1 MEGLLEILSPANIM
15 DMDDNLVTTIA
26 AEPEEAQNERQLATE
41 KLKVLEAGLQTC
53 KRYVRRRPISMTLW
67 SCICIFPETDS
78 VVAANQKMKTSADIK
93 VIA

>member
-15 DMDDNLVTTIA
+15 DMDDNLVTAIA

-53 KRYVRRRPISMTLW
+53 KRYVRRRTTGM
-67 SCICIFPETDS
+67 
-78 VVAANQKMKTSADIK
+78 V
-93 VIA
+93 